1 MAATGYATHDMQHPG
16 VIHVKVVAGPTRPG
30 ASLRLARRSAA
41 PHRAWRAAGLEDQAM
56 DGSTRE
62 AATKAGDAR
71 APRERLPWPV
81 ALRVIAILALA
92 FWLLI
97 AWALSAAW
105 AANPCAVA
113 LMLAIDVSGSVS
125 AQHYA
130 MQRDAT
136 AEALRSAPVLR
147 AARDG
152 LRTAVMMWGSAQHL
166 AVGFSDDPI
175 GTADRLLPIARPEAG
190 ATDIAGAIRAAAVAL
205 LAEPCERRVLDL
217 SGDGAH
223 NAGPLAELEAAVAEA
238 AAAGIEINALP
249 IVTPVEPDIGDWY
262 RTHVTGPAGG
272 FAIEAAPEA
281 FARAIRAKLAMEI
294 ASR

>member
-1 MAATGYATHDMQHPG
+1 
-16 VIHVKVVAGPTRPG
+16 
-30 ASLRLARRSAA
+30 
-41 PHRAWRAAGLEDQAM
+41 M
-56 DGSTRE
+56 DGSAE
-62 AATKAGDAR
+62 EQAARLDGAT
-71 APRERLPWPV
+71 PRRDRLPWPT
-81 ALRVIAILALA
+81 ALRIIAVLAVI

-97 AWALSAAW
+97 AWALRAAW

-113 LMLAIDVSGSVS
+113 LMLAMDVSGSVS

-152 LRTAVMMWGSAQHL
+152 LRTAAMMWGSQQHL
-166 AVGFSDDPI
+166 VVAFSDDPAT
-175 GTADRLLPIARPEAG
+175 TAERLRGVARPEAG
-190 ATDIAGAIRAAAVAL
+190 STDVAGAIRAAAAAL

-217 SGDGAH
+217 SGDGPH
-223 NAGPLAELEAAVAEA
+223 NAGPLEQLEAAVAEA

-249 IVTPVEPDIGDWY
+249 IVTPLEPGVGDWY
-262 RTHVTGPAGG
+262 RAHVTGPAGG
-272 FAIEAAPEA
+272 FAIEAEPEA

-294 ASR
+294 AAR